1 MSRCVSF
8 WHKFEQE
15 GNFCGMDP
23 TEISR
28 VKAYLEFV
36 GKLNARGFEKDFIYE
51 KFTAGAAR
59 PLITLRDDET
69 RTEALNYVG
78 NCLERKEKITEG
90 DLKGHIKSLLQKAG
104 KSCSMNAR
112 SEKLTN
118 VKFPAQPEPEIVK
131 EPQPEKPIQSLG
143 DRVRAAEMAEAAANQ
158 PAPAAPIAA
167 ELREKYNPSTEVG
180 PVPKGGL
187 VPACIGGG
195 SCPKMKMDGIR
206 GKVCDMLGVPI
217 NQLPKTGCPFPADKA
232 GAFCPASEYD
242 PATGG
247 RLIKSTPYKVMPVQL
262 SKEQAE
268 AAITSVVR
276 GYLTKAQQG
285 IWEEIRKTAELGDA
299 DLEIFEG
306 LIDGAGERV
315 P

>member
-131 EPQPEKPIQSLG
+131 EPQSEKPIETLG

-158 PAPAAPIAA
+158 PPAPEEAP
-167 ELREKYNPSTEVG
+167 ELPPPLPPDAPMSERLKR
-180 PVPKGGL
+180 
-187 VPACIGGG
+187 
-195 SCPKMKMDGIR
+195 D
-206 GKVCDMLGVPI
+206 
-217 NQLPKTGCPFPADKA
+217 NQLLERSGFSR
-232 GAFCPASEYD
+232 ASEYD

-247 RLIKSTPYKVMPVQL
+247 RLIKNTPYKVIPVQL
-262 SKEQAE
+262 TKEQAE

-285 IWEEIRKTAELGDA
+285 IWESIRKTGELGDT
-299 DLEIFEG
+299 DLEIYQG
-306 LIDGAGERV
+306 LIDEAGERV
-315 P
+315 Q